1 MTDIYSLPMKQPD
14 YTIREA
20 RWPDERELLR
30 QVREPVFV
38 TEQGVPIAMEWDDD
52 DIIAYHL
59 LALDEQQQPIATAR
73 LLGTGQIGRM
83 AVLPDWR
90 NQGIGTALLLALV
103 KRADSMGMERLFLHA
118 QTSAESFY
126 ARAGFTPMGK
136 PFMEADIPHQKMGF
150 SLKEED
156 QEELFLASLGE
167 TSDLYHL
174 HTLEDHQIHS
184 TTMVRQ
190 AKRYLCLFSQVLDP
204 QILEKP
210 SFIEATKNLAMR
222 SRFSRIRILLQDNRL
237 VVQQGHQLVEL
248 AQRLSSAI
256 EIRIPGKEYLDY
268 PENFILVDNC
278 GYIHRKLAENLLGVA
293 CYSDRHKVNRM
304 QTIFDEAWEHGVPD
318 RELARLHL

>member
-1 MTDIYSLPMKQPD
+1 MKQPD
-14 YTIREA
+14 CTIREA
-20 RWPDERELLR
+20 QWPDERELLR
-30 QVREPVFV
+30 QVREPVFI
-38 TEQGVPIAMEWDDD
+38 TEQGVPPTMEWDDD
-52 DIIAYHL
+52 DIMAYHL

-90 NQGIGTALLLALV
+90 NQGIGTALLLTLV
-103 KRADSMGMERLFLHA
+103 KRADSMGLERLFLHA

-126 ARAGFTPMGK
+126 ARAGFTPVGE
-136 PFMEADIPHQKMGF
+136 PFMEAGIPHQKMSY

-156 QEELFLASLGE
+156 QEELFLANLGE

-174 HTLEDHQIHS
+174 HTLEDHQIHC

-190 AKRYLCLFSQVLDP
+190 AKRHLCLFSQVLDP
-204 QILEKP
+204 QIFDEP
-210 SFIEATKNLAMR
+210 PFIEATKNLVMR
-222 SRFSRIRILLQDNRL
+222 SRFSRVRILLQDNRL

-248 AQRLSSAI
+248 AQRLSSSI
-256 EIRIPGKEYLDY
+256 EIRIPGEAYLDY
-268 PENFILVDNC
+268 LENFMLVDNC

-293 CYSDRHKVNRM
+293 CYSDRHRVNRM
-304 QTIFDEAWEHGVPD
+304 QTIFDDAWEHGIPD